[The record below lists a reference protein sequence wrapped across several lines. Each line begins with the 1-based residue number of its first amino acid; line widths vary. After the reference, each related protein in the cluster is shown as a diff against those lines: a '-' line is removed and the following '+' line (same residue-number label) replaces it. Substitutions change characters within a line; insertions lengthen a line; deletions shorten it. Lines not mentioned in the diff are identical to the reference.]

1 LCWEVFPLPRHR
13 LFIATLALA
22 AGVGTYVVVSGS
34 TPQAQYTAGIAFLVA
49 LTVVGVFDVWLPRG
63 DYTEMGAPLVVAGV
77 LLLSPPV
84 ALIAASLSRVLVW
97 GSRRFSENPWRVLED
112 IARRLALMSMTAI
125 AFARIDGP
133 QALAAGRG
141 SEALVRVLA
150 VAITYLLLD
159 MAVTQLSSSLRLG
172 VPYIPLLLG
181 NVRLRGWMG
190 TAQISA
196 AVLAVLTYNTM
207 GLLGLAIV
215 VGLLLVTR
223 QSFSL
228 LMDIRLAY
236 RSTVEALARAIEAH
250 DPTRRGHAE
259 RVAALST
266 DAARLLGQHGKRL
279 EALTY
284 AALFHDVGKLDS
296 DEERGEKTGSAE
308 VLENVGFLA
317 ASVPILRIIDSKGDI
332 ESSQDEV
339 DLVSAYVVA
348 RMCEFD
354 DTLNGIPVAQDH
366 AAAEDIGAR
375 LYARTRR
382 EVDRAVRR
390 VELRSKSGGMRSTHA
405 ELEESW

>member
-1 LCWEVFPLPRHR
+1 MGPL
-13 LFIATLALA
+13 L
-22 AGVGTYVVVSGS
+22 
-34 TPQAQYTAGIAFLVA
+34 
-49 LTVVGVFDVWLPRG
+49 
-63 DYTEMGAPLVVAGV
+63 
-77 LLLSPPV
+77 
-84 ALIAASLSRVLVW
+84 RVL
-97 GSRRFSENPWRVLED
+97 GAALFYLILD
-112 IARRLALMSMTAI
+112 LAI
-125 AFARIDGP
+125 
-133 QALAAGRG
+133 
-141 SEALVRVLA
+141 
-150 VAITYLLLD
+150 
-159 MAVTQLSSSLRLG
+159 TQLSSSLRFG
-172 VPYIPLLLG
+172 TPFIPLLVG
-181 NVRLRGWMG
+181 NMRLRGWMG
-190 TAQISA
+190 TAQVSA
-196 AVLAVLTYNTM
+196 AVLAVLTYKTM

-228 LMDIRLAY
+228 LVDIRLAY

-266 DAARLLGQHGKRL
+266 EVARLMGQHGKRL

-284 AALFHDVGKLDS
+284 AALFHDVGKLDT
-296 DEERGEKTGSAE
+296 EEGSRGTGSAS

-317 ASVPILRIIDSKGDI
+317 ASVPILRIIDAKGDL
-332 ESSQDEV
+332 ESSQDEA

-354 DTLNGIPVAQDH
+354 DTLNEIPVAQDH

-390 VELRSKSGGMRSTHA
+390 VELRSASGRTRFSRA
-405 ELEESW
+405 ELEETW

>member
-1 LCWEVFPLPRHR
+1 LPRHR
-13 LFIATLALA
+13 AFVSLLSLVAS
-22 AGVGTYVVVSGS
+22 VGMYVVVRGS
-34 TPQAQYTAGIAFLVA
+34 SMEPSPAVGLAFLFA
-49 LTVVGVFDVWLPRG
+49 LTIVGAFDVWLPRG
-63 DYTEMGAPLVVAGV
+63 DYTEMGAPLVVACA
-77 LLLSPPV
+77 LLLSPPT
-84 ALIAASLSRVLVW
+84 ALLAAGVSRLLVW
-97 GSRRFSENPWRVLED
+97 ATRRFNESPWRVVED
-112 IARRLALMSMTAI
+112 IARRLALVSLTI
-125 AFARIDGP
+125 LGFASIDGP
-133 QALAAGRG
+133 EALAVGRG
-141 SEALVRVLA
+141 TGSLLRVLA
-150 VAITYLLLD
+150 AALLYLLLD
-159 MAVTQLSSSLRLG
+159 LAITQLSSSLRFGTPL
-172 VPYIPLLLG
+172 VPLLVG
-181 NVRLRGWMG
+181 NMRLRGWMG
-190 TAQISA
+190 TAQVSA
-196 AVLAVLTYNTM
+196 AVLAVLTYRTM
-207 GLLGLAIV
+207 GLLGLVIV

-228 LMDIRLAY
+228 LVDIRLAY

-317 ASVPILRIIDSKGDI
+317 ASVPIIRIIDSKGDI

-390 VELRSKSGGMRSTHA
+390 VELRSKSGAMRSTHA

>member
-1 LCWEVFPLPRHR
+1 LPRHR
-13 LFIATLALA
+13 VFIAVLTLA
-22 AGVGTYVVVSGS
+22 AGIGVYASVNGWTERSTVG
-34 TPQAQYTAGIAFLVA
+34 AGIAFLFA
-49 LTVVGVFDVWLPRG
+49 LTIVGAFDVWLPRG
-63 DYTEMGAPLVVAGV
+63 DYTEMGAPLVVAGA

-84 ALIAASLSRVLVW
+84 ALVAAGLSRVLVW
-97 GSRRFSENPWRVLED
+97 GTRRFNENPWRVLED
-112 IARRLALMSMTAI
+112 VARRLALTSLTA
-125 AFARIDGP
+125 AVLARLSGSTDAGIGHGP
-133 QALAAGRG
+133 EPLLTVLALALLY
-141 SEALVRVLA
+141 LV
-150 VAITYLLLD
+150 LD
-159 MAVTQLSSSLRLG
+159 LGITQLSSSLRLG
-172 VPYIPLLLG
+172 VPFIPLLVG
-181 NVRLRGWMG
+181 NMRLRGWMA
-190 TAQISA
+190 TAQVSA

-228 LMDIRLAY
+228 LIDIRLAY

-259 RVAALST
+259 RVSGLST
-266 DAARLLGQHGKRL
+266 EVARLLGQHGKRL

-284 AALFHDVGKLDS
+284 AALFHDVGKLDAEAGS
-296 DEERGEKTGSAE
+296 RGTGSAS

-317 ASVPILRIIDSKGDI
+317 ASVPILRIIDTKGAL
-332 ESSQDEV
+332 ESSQDEA

-354 DTLNGIPVAQDH
+354 DLLNGIPVAQDH

-382 EVDRAVRR
+382 DVDRAVRR
-390 VELRSKSGGMRSTHA
+390 VELRSKSGRIRFTRA

>member
-1 LCWEVFPLPRHR
+1 MS
-13 LFIATLALA
+13 
-22 AGVGTYVVVSGS
+22 GVRTVADWGPGV
-34 TPQAQYTAGIAFLVA
+34 AFLAA
-49 LTVVGVFDVWLPRG
+49 LTVVGAFDVWLPRG
-63 DYTEMGAPLVVAGV
+63 DYTEMGAPLVVAGA

-84 ALIAASLSRVLVW
+84 ALIAAGLSRVLVW
-97 GSRRFSENPWRVLED
+97 GTRRFKENPWRVLED
-112 IARRLALMSMTAI
+112 IARRLALTSLTAVV
-125 AFARIDGP
+125 FARIGGP
-133 QALAAGRG
+133 KALEIGHGAE
-141 SEALVRVLA
+141 SVLPVLA
-150 VAITYLLLD
+150 VALLYLLLD
-159 MAVTQLSSSLRLG
+159 LAITQLSSSLRLG
-172 VPYIPLLLG
+172 VPYIPLLVG
-181 NVRLRGWMG
+181 NMRLRGWMG
-190 TAQISA
+190 TAQVSA

-228 LMDIRLAY
+228 LIDIRLAY

-259 RVAALST
+259 RVAGLST
-266 DAARLLGQHGKRL
+266 EAARLLGQHGKRL

-284 AALFHDVGKLDS
+284 AALFHDVGKLDA
-296 DEERGEKTGSAE
+296 EEGSRGTGSAS

-317 ASVPILRIIDSKGDI
+317 ASVPILRIIDTKGAL
-332 ESSQDEV
+332 ESSQDEA

-354 DTLNGIPVAQDH
+354 DTANGIPVAQDH

-390 VELRSKSGGMRSTHA
+390 VELRSKSGRMRFTRA